1 MGYVIPSFLESVVNL
16 ELAVRGV
23 VDRATVFVA
32 DATPIPE
39 PVPVPEPIDP
49 NRVSP
54 GMLGLL
60 AVLVLAAAAAL
71 IYVFLRGSLSKVD
84 FNEDDTLDESKP
96 LDDYR
101 PPADD
106 Y

>member
-1 MGYVIPSFLESVVNL
+1 MGYVIPSFLESAVNL
-16 ELAVRGV
+16 ELAVRGF
-23 VDRATVFVA
+23 VDRVGMMA
-32 DATPIPE
+32 DSTPIPE
-39 PVPVPEPIDP
+39 PLPVPETIDP

-71 IYVFLRGSLSKVD
+71 IYVFLRGSLKKID

-96 LDDYR
+96 LDNYR
-101 PPADD
+101 PPVDD

>member
-1 MGYVIPSFLESVVNL
+1 MGYVIPSFLEPVVNVGL
-16 ELAVRGV
+16 TVRSL
-23 VDRATVFVA
+23 VDQAAFFVA

-39 PVPVPEPIDP
+39 PLPVPETIDP

-71 IYVFLRGSLSKVD
+71 IYVFLRGSLRKID
-84 FNEDDTLDESKP
+84 FNEEDTIDESKP

-101 PPADD
+101 PPSDD